1 MLAPGATETGPAG
14 VQLRLAGVPPQ
25 SAMDFRSSDA
35 SPALCT
41 RVVSFR
47 GAPMTTV
54 WKSSEAGSRVMAG
67 PATLAAV
74 PLMPR
79 LTVGF
84 AGSLLA
90 MARQAPAGRA
100 PAALGA
106 KVTLRVA
113 LPPATTVNGTAG
125 AQVTE
130 PGVPGQDETPVTFSD
145 AVPAFCTWV
154 LSIFVLPTVTV
165 WKLSE
170 VGLRAIAGAAV
181 FVAVPPTPRLTVGF
195 AGSLLVMARQAP
207 AGRAPAAVGAKVTP
221 RLALPPG
228 ATVNDAVGA
237 QVTEPG
243 VPGQD
248 ETRVTF
254 SGAVPVFCTW
264 VLSVFEVPTV
274 TGWKLSEVGFR
285 TMAGAGVFV
294 AVPLRPRLRVG
305 FAGSLLAM
313 ARQAPAG
320 RAPAAVGAK
329 VTLRLALPPAA
340 TVNDA
345 VGAHVT
351 EPGVPGQGETPV
363 TFSGAVPVFCTWV
376 LSVFALPTVTVWK
389 SSAVGLRAI
398 AGAEAADTAN
408 AGSAT
413 V

>member
-1 MLAPGATETGPAG
+1 
-14 VQLRLAGVPPQ
+14 
-25 SAMDFRSSDA
+25 
-35 SPALCT
+35 
-41 RVVSFR
+41 
-47 GAPMTTV
+47 
-54 WKSSEAGSRVMAG
+54 MAG

-100 PAALGA
+100 PEALGA

-113 LPPATTVNGTAG
+113 LPPAITVNGTAG

-130 PGVPGQDETPVTFSD
+130 PGVPGQDETPVRLSG

-154 LSIFVLPTVTV
+154 LSIFELPTVTV

-170 VGLRAIAGAAV
+170 VGLRA
-181 FVAVPPTPRLTVGF
+181 
-195 AGSLLVMARQAP
+195 
-207 AGRAPAAVGAKVTP
+207 
-221 RLALPPG
+221 
-228 ATVNDAVGA
+228 
-237 QVTEPG
+237 
-243 VPGQD
+243 
-248 ETRVTF
+248 
-254 SGAVPVFCTW
+254 
-264 VLSVFEVPTV
+264 
-274 TGWKLSEVGFR
+274 
-285 TMAGAGVFV
+285 MAGPATLA
-294 AVPLRPRLRVG
+294 AVPLRPRLKVG

-329 VTLRLALPPAA
+329 VTLRVALPPAA

-345 VGAHVT
+345 AGVQVT
-351 EPGVPGQGETPV
+351 EPGVPMQDETRVTFSGAVPAFCTWVVSVFEVPTVTVWKLSEAGFRTMAGAGVIVAVPLRPRLTVGFTASLLATARQAPAGRAPAAVGAKVTLRLALAPGATVTDAVGAQVIEPGVPGQAETLV

-376 LSVFALPTVTVWK
+376 LSVFEPPTVSVWK

-398 AGAEAADTAN
+398 AGAEATDTMK

-413 V
+413 VW

>member
-1 MLAPGATETGPAG
+1 
-14 VQLRLAGVPPQ
+14 
-25 SAMDFRSSDA
+25 
-35 SPALCT
+35 
-41 RVVSFR
+41 
-47 GAPMTTV
+47 
-54 WKSSEAGSRVMAG
+54 MAG

-100 PAALGA
+100 PEALGA

-113 LPPATTVNGTAG
+113 LPPAITVNGTAG

-130 PGVPGQDETPVTFSD
+130 PGVPGQDETPVRLSG

-154 LSIFVLPTVTV
+154 LSIFELPTVTV

-170 VGLRAIAGAAV
+170 VGLRAIAGVAV
-181 FVAVPPTPRLTVGF
+181 FVAVPLRPRLKVGF
-195 AGSLLVMARQAP
+195 AGSLLAMARQAP
-207 AGRAPAAVGAKVTP
+207 GGRAPAAVGAKVT
-221 RLALPPG
+221 
-228 ATVNDAVGA
+228 
-237 QVTEPG
+237 
-243 VPGQD
+243 
-248 ETRVTF
+248 RVTF
-254 SGAVPVFCTW
+254 SGAVPAFCTW
-264 VLSVFEVPTV
+264 VVSVFEVPTV
-274 TGWKLSEVGFR
+274 TVWKLSEAGFR

-294 AVPLRPRLRVG
+294 AVPLRPRLTVG
-305 FAGSLLAM
+305 FTASLLAT

-329 VTLRLALPPAA
+329 VTLRLALAPGA
-340 TVNDA
+340 TVTDA
-345 VGAHVT
+345 VGAQVI
-351 EPGVPGQGETPV
+351 EPGVPGQAETLV

-376 LSVFALPTVTVWK
+376 LSVFEPPTVSVWK

-398 AGAEAADTAN
+398 AGAEATDTMK

-413 V
+413 VW